1 MLDVGN
7 GVEEAQDLLARRNP
21 RQVVVAPRVRNLVD
35 APGHA
40 ERHPVEKAKGRDVVP
55 QKAER
60 NFSLG
65 HQIKEEGPHVFETE
79 LVDGLPEKLGVMLDA
94 PDVVALGLR
103 CELANL
109 EILNEPLAY
118 GSHGA
123 SLGQPAHNGRGKP
136 RG

>member
-7 GVEEAQDLLARRNP
+7 GVEEAHDLLTRRDP
-21 RQVVVAPRVRNLVD
+21 RQVVVAPRVRDLVD
-35 APGHA
+35 APGHP
-40 ERHPVEKAKGRDVVP
+40 ERHSIEKAEGRDVVP
-55 QKAER
+55 QHTER
-60 NFSLG
+60 DFSLG
-65 HQIKEEGPHVFETE
+65 HQIKEEGPNVFEAK
-79 LVDGLPEKLGVMLDA
+79 LIDGFPEELGVMLDG

-103 CELANL
+103 SELANL
-109 EILNEPLAY
+109 EIFNEPLAY